1 MAQWGVSEH
10 LRKDGFEDRDMQ
22 ALSGW
27 PGTSEGLP
35 QPFDS
40 FRSDVIPPEPPS
52 GRALLN
58 EAAHDIASGCAV
70 PPNGTSQFRLLRNLA
85 RARRLMLALQ
95 THEAIGVIDQIEL
108 QLHDASSATANRIR
122 AATQLLR
129 AVGLALQDETL
140 AALAIAQS
148 YLSDNGTT
156 RDSYVA
162 STLCRLGFWQSDRGR
177 VPRQASG
184 IVVIFAP
191 HSKAHS
197 IPIRRHVIY

>member
-1 MAQWGVSEH
+1 MTHWAIPEH
-10 LRKDGFEDRDMQ
+10 LREDGLDDRDAQ
-22 ALSGW
+22 VLSGL
-27 PGTSEGLP
+27 PGTFASLT
-35 QPFDS
+35 QPLDS
-40 FRSDVIPPEPPS
+40 FLSDLTREPPS
-52 GRALLN
+52 EWCPLK
-58 EAAHDIASGCAV
+58 EAAHDIASGRTLLRQGA
-70 PPNGTSQFRLLRNLA
+70 SQFRLFRDLA
-85 RARRLMLALQ
+85 HARRLMLALQ
-95 THEAIGVIDQIEL
+95 TNEAIGVIDQIEL

-177 VPRQASG
+177 VPRQVSG